1 MSQHEF
7 YRGLTAST
15 PIVIG
20 YFPIAIAFGVIAG
33 QAGMSL
39 WQAVTM
45 SLAVYAGASQFMA
58 ASMIATGAGGIEI
71 VLATF
76 VLNLRHLIMSM
87 SLMNRIGSA
96 TLPFSKRSKMGLA
109 YWITDETFAMASMNE
124 KLSPAFL
131 TGLMGASY
139 LSWAT
144 GTAAGSLLTD
154 VIPASVGASMSI
166 GLYAMFIGLLVPAVR
181 ASWRAGMIALLS
193 MLVGWAASEFVSGG
207 WSIVIGTLA
216 GSVLGILLFK
226 ESEAA

>member
-1 MSQHEF
+1 MIQREF
-7 YRGLTAST
+7 YRGLTAAT

-33 QAGMSL
+33 QSGISL

-58 ASMIATGAGGIEI
+58 ASMIATGAGGVEI

-87 SLMNRIGSA
+87 SLMSRIGSA
-96 TLPFSKRSKMGLA
+96 TLPFSKRSKIGLA
-109 YWITDETFAMASMNE
+109 YWITDETFAMASMNDT
-124 KLSPAFL
+124 LTPAFL
-131 TGLMGASY
+131 SGLMGASY
-139 LSWAT
+139 LSWAM

-181 ASWRAGMIALLS
+181 ASRRAGVIALFS
-193 MLVGWAASEFVSGG
+193 MLVSWAASEIVSGG

-216 GSVLGILLFK
+216 GSVLGILFK
-226 ESEAA
+226 ESDAV